1 MRRSSSFLHCLQKNG
16 VSVQL
21 CRFGGPAGDEQLQS
35 IGGRT
40 EEQLIT
46 SAVADLEHD
55 TGESCLAWR
64 IIIAITDMRGLAK
77 TSGVG
82 YLRIRAES
90 SNKSEIVKQANHAA
104 ASGQLNQHRRPV
116 LEDYWKR
123 PHEPLP
129 SPVNVENTDDPAERE
144 KSRYQYIV
152 KLLKADWYTTMDTRL
167 HIPHVGYSQGRERS
181 RKSQK
186 LSFDRRGRVQ

>member
-21 CRFGGPAGDEQLQS
+21 RRFGGPAGDEQPQS

-40 EEQLIT
+40 EERRVT

-55 TGESCLAWR
+55 MGENRLAWR
-64 IIIAITDMRGLAK
+64 IIIALTDIRGLVK
-77 TSGVG
+77 TSGVS

-90 SNKSEIVKQANHAA
+90 SNKSEIMKQADHAA
-104 ASGQLNQHRRPV
+104 ASGQLNQQQFHPRPV
-116 LEDYWKR
+116 LEKYWKR

-129 SPVNVENTDDPAERE
+129 SLSKRG
-144 KSRYQYIV
+144 K
-152 KLLKADWYTTMDTRL
+152 
-167 HIPHVGYSQGRERS
+167 HGRPC
-181 RKSQK
+181 
-186 LSFDRRGRVQ
+186 